1 MTLFQIG
8 DLVKEKRSQI
18 RKDPEKTIGIVT
30 KAVRLHPN
38 GPNTKECQSLKVYW
52 VNYGEFWTTS
62 LRLDRIAKAQ
72 TITTEIKSG
81 DMVRLRMSDW
91 LGIVVEKREKS
102 CYIYWNNGTSRWE
115 TESVLRLMAR
125 C

>member
-62 LRLDRIAKAQ
+62 LRLDRVAKA
-72 TITTEIKSG
+72 
-81 DMVRLRMSDW
+81 
-91 LGIVVEKREKS
+91 
-102 CYIYWNNGTSRWE
+102 
-115 TESVLRLMAR
+115 
-125 C
+125 